1 MEHDCYDAAMRTTV
15 TLDDDVAAKLNQAAR
30 ERRVSFKVALNEAV
44 RAGLGTAAGA
54 KPYRVPARHMGARP
68 EVELDK
74 ALALAGQLEDAGT
87 LRKLDVG
94 K

>member
-1 MEHDCYDAAMRTTV
+1 MRTTV
-15 TLDDDVAAKLNQAAR
+15 TLDDDVVSKLQAAAR

-44 RAGLGTAAGA
+44 RAGLGTAGGA
-54 KPYRVPARHMGARP
+54 KPYRLRARRLGVRP

-74 ALALAGQLEDAGT
+74 ALALAGQLEDAET
-87 LRKLDVG
+87 LRKLDLG